1 MRTSVIVVARVLL
14 IASLAAVT
22 WTSLAPADRLP
33 ATPNVSDKVLHV
45 AAYALLG
52 VVAALAQRR
61 PRVLPTIVLLTA
73 FGLVIEVLQG
83 RTGYRDFDLR
93 DLLADALGA
102 AVGALLVA
110 VLRRPSDRTM
120 SR

>member
-1 MRTSVIVVARVLL
+1 MRTAVIVVARVLL
-14 IASLAAVT
+14 IATLAAVT
-22 WTSLAPADRLP
+22 WTSLSPADRLP
-33 ATPNVSDKVLHV
+33 ATPNISDKVLHL

-52 VVAALAQRR
+52 VVATLAQRR
-61 PRVLPTIVLLTA
+61 PRVLLTIALLTA

-102 AVGALLVA
+102 AFGVLLVA
-110 VLRRPSDRTM
+110 VLRRPSDGTR